1 VGEKTTGS
9 IATAHATQ
17 PSLAIGGEPNSVKT
31 TVTIIDARRTS
42 IGTVPLFSYTGPL
55 SGDVATL
62 GLELPQKWQA
72 TLVDN
77 PGNST
82 IDLQI
87 TAIRR

>member
-1 VGEKTTGS
+1 
-9 IATAHATQ
+9 
-17 PSLAIGGEPNSVKT
+17 VKT
-31 TVTIIDARRTS
+31 IVTIIDAGRTS
-42 IGTVPLFSYTGPL
+42 IGTVPLLSYTGPL
-55 SGDVATL
+55 SGNVATL
-62 GLELPQKWQA
+62 GLELPPRWQA